1 MQKDKTKNTA
11 GLRRKRAACLLL
23 FASVR
28 TTNSGEQARKVAK
41 SRKKWEREMVCA
53 YNADADDYKKL
64 TALVKA
70 KNWKRAFT
78 FWQGLDTFV
87 REGVPSAH
95 MKWILEQLKN

>member
-1 MQKDKTKNTA
+1 
-11 GLRRKRAACLLL
+11 
-23 FASVR
+23 
-28 TTNSGEQARKVAK
+28 
-41 SRKKWEREMVCA
+41 MVCA